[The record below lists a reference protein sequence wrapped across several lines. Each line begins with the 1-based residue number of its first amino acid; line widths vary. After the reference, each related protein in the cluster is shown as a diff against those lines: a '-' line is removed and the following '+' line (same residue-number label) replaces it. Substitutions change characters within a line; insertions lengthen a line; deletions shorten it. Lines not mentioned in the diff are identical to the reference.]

1 MNIEGKVFVITG
13 AARGLGLAIGQAITS
28 KGGSCALVDLDQAAV
43 DAAAAICG
51 NKSKG
56 YECNIS
62 QESDVEALFEQV
74 LTDFGRLDGLVNN
87 AGLLRDGMLIK
98 FKDGEVQGKMSLS
111 QWQSVIDVNLTG
123 TFLCGREGAIAM
135 AKAGNGGVIINIS
148 SIAKAG
154 NIGQSNYAAT
164 KAGVAALVTTW
175 AGELKRFGIRAAG
188 IAPGVISTDMTDSMK
203 PEALERIEKVI
214 PVGRLG
220 DRNELA
226 DTAMFII
233 ENDYMNGR
241 LIELDGGLRF

>member
-13 AARGLGLAIGQAITS
+13 AARGLGLAIGQAITG
-28 KGGSCALVDLDQAAV
+28 KGGVCALVDLDPDAINSAV
-43 DAAAAICG
+43 SMCG
-51 NKSKG
+51 NNTKG
-56 YECNIS
+56 YVCNIT
-62 QESDVEALFEQV
+62 QEAEVEALFEQV
-74 LTDFGRLDGLVNN
+74 VADFGRLDGLVNN

-98 FKDGEVQGKMSLS
+98 FKDGELQSKMSLN

-123 TFLCGREGAIAM
+123 TFLCAREGAAAM
-135 AKAGNGGVIINIS
+135 AKAGNGGVIINLS

-164 KAGVAALVTTW
+164 KAGVAALVATW
-175 AGELKRFGIRAAG
+175 AGELKRYGIRAVG
-188 IAPGVISTDMTDSMK
+188 IAPGVIATDMTAAMK

-214 PVGRLG
+214 PLGRLG
-220 DRNELA
+220 DRSELA
-226 DTAMFII
+226 AAAIFII

>member
-1 MNIEGKVFVITG
+1 MQIEGKVFVITG
-13 AARGLGLAIGQAITS
+13 AARGLGLAMGQLIAS
-28 KGGSCALVDLDQAAV
+28 KGGSIALIDLDQDAV
-43 DAAAAICG
+43 NAAAATCG
-51 NKSKG
+51 ENSKG
-56 YECNIS
+56 YVCNIT
-62 QESDVEALFEQV
+62 QEAEVEALFEQV
-74 LTDFGRLDGLVNN
+74 FADFGRLDGLINN

-98 FKDGEVQGKMSLS
+98 FKDGELQNKMSLS

-123 TFLCGREGAIAM
+123 TFLCGREAAAAM

-154 NIGQSNYAAT
+154 NIGQSNYSAT

-226 DTAMFII
+226 DAALFII
-233 ENDYMNGR
+233 ENDYFNGR
-241 LIELDGGLRF
+241 LLELDGGLKF